1 LAGAVMKTVWSHLNH
16 FVKEPAVDSM
26 ERNVTNGVRYHTV
39 DHIKYM
45 FAYLQK
51 TNVPYSLELDIAIW
65 YHDTIYDRDPG
76 KESRSASFMTEKL
89 SKWYHPS
96 ILSAAG
102 KLIMATVDHKIAKRS
117 EYSYEG
123 PIRNAI
129 IRADLA
135 ALRASNSD
143 LIITNTIKLLD
154 EAIALYTD
162 LTSDTIIDNSVSFL
176 ADTLWPTV
184 VQNALDDP
192 EHVRFW
198 NDVGLGIHVAI
209 GSLKTLKI
217 N

>member
-1 LAGAVMKTVWSHLNH
+1 MVEPWSHLH
-16 FVKEPAVDSM
+16 ADVIIPAMDSM
-26 ERNVTNGVRYHTV
+26 ADNVSNGVRYHDTS
-39 DHIKYM
+39 HINYM
-45 FAYLQK
+45 FEYLQE
-51 TNVPYSLELDIAIW
+51 TNTPYSLELDLAIW
-65 YHDTIYDRDPG
+65 YHDTIYDRDPD
-76 KESRSASFMTEKL
+76 KESRSASFMCAKL
-89 SKWYHPS
+89 TDYYHPS

-102 KLIMATVDHKIAKRS
+102 KLIMATVDHKINKRS
-117 EYSYEG
+117 DYSYDG
-123 PIRNAI
+123 PIRTAI

-143 LIITNTIKLLD
+143 LIITNTIKLLE
-154 EAIALYTD
+154 EAGFLYTD
-162 LTSDTIIDNSVSFL
+162 LKINTIIDNSVSFL

-217 N
+217 S

>member
-1 LAGAVMKTVWSHLNH
+1 MREPWSHLH
-16 FVKEPAVDSM
+16 IDVIEPAMDSM
-26 ERNVTNGVRYHTV
+26 ADNVSNGVRYH
-39 DHIKYM
+39 DAGHINYM
-45 FAYLQK
+45 FEYLQE
-51 TNVPYSLELDIAIW
+51 TNTPYSLELDLAIW
-65 YHDTIYDRDPG
+65 YHDTIYDRDPD
-76 KESRSASFMTEKL
+76 KESRSASFMCEQL
-89 SKWYHPS
+89 ADYYHPS
-96 ILSAAG
+96 IMSAAG
-102 KLIMATVDHKIAKRS
+102 KLIMATVDHKIGKRS

-123 PIRNAI
+123 PVRNAI

-162 LTSDTIIDNSVSFL
+162 LTSDTIIDNSVNFL
-176 ADTLWPTV
+176 ANTLWPTV

-217 N
+217 S

>member
-1 LAGAVMKTVWSHLNH
+1 MREPWSHLH
-16 FVKEPAVDSM
+16 IDVIEAAIDSM
-26 ERNVTNGVRYHTV
+26 TDNVTNGVRYHTV
-39 DHIKYM
+39 SHINYM
-45 FAYLQK
+45 FEYLQE
-51 TNVPYSLELDIAIW
+51 TDTPYSLELDLAIW
-65 YHDTIYDRDPG
+65 YHDSIYDRDLD
-76 KESRSASFMTEKL
+76 KECRSASFMYAKL
-89 SKWYHPS
+89 ADYYHPS
-96 ILSAAG
+96 ILSASG
-102 KLIMATVDHKIAKRS
+102 KLIMATVDHKIDKRS
-117 EYSYEG
+117 SYSYGG
-123 PIRNAI
+123 PMRNAI

-162 LTSDTIIDNSVSFL
+162 LTSDTIIDNSVNFL
-176 ADTLWPTV
+176 ANTLWPTV

-217 N
+217 S

>member
-1 LAGAVMKTVWSHLNH
+1 MRVVWSHLNH
-16 FVKEPAVDSM
+16 FVQEPATLSM
-26 ERNVTNGVRYHTV
+26 ERNVTNGVRYHTI

-45 FAYLQK
+45 FEYLQE
-51 TNVPYSLELDIAIW
+51 TNVPYSLELDLAIW
-65 YHDTIYDRDPG
+65 YHDSIYDKDPA

-96 ILSAAG
+96 ILSAAS
-102 KLIMATVDHKIAKRS
+102 KLIMTTVDHKIGKRS

-123 PIRNAI
+123 PVRNAI

-143 LIITNTIKLLD
+143 LIITNTVKLLD
-154 EAIALYTD
+154 EAGSLYTD
-162 LTSDTIIDNSVSFL
+162 LKIDTIIDNSVSFL
-176 ADTLWPTV
+176 ADTLWHTV

-209 GSLKTLKI
+209 GSLKTLKTS
-217 N
+217 

>member
-1 LAGAVMKTVWSHLNH
+1 LAGAVMRVVWSHLNH

-45 FAYLQK
+45 FEYLQE

-102 KLIMATVDHKIAKRS
+102 KLIMATVDHKIDKRG
-117 EYSYEG
+117 SYEG
-123 PIRNAI
+123 PMKNAI

-143 LIITNTIKLLD
+143 LIITNTIKLLA
-154 EAIALYTD
+154 EANTLYTD
-162 LTSDTIIDNSVSFL
+162 LKMNTIIDNSVSFL
-176 ADTLWPTV
+176 ADTLWNTV

-198 NDVGLGIHVAI
+198 NDVGLGIHIAI

-217 N
+217 S